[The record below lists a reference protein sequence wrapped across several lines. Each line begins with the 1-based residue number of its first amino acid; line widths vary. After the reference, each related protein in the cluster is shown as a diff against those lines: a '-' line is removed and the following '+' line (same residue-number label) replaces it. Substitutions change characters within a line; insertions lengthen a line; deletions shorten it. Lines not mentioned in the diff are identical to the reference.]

1 MNLQIQTE
9 KNIEYDRL
17 VDSLVDLKEIQDN
30 IEQLLQIQDEKME
43 GIEQNFYITNQ
54 NINQG
59 IDDLEEAKKL
69 RFNIKNVIIGGVIGG
84 IIGGPIG
91 FLTGMKYVGLT
102 TGTGTLL
109 GGIGGY
115 FT

>member
-17 VDSLVDLKEIQDN
+17 VDSLIDLKEIQEN
-30 IEQLLQIQDEKME
+30 ISELLQIQDEKME
-43 GIEQNFYITNQ
+43 GIEENFYKTNE

-59 IDDLEEAKKL
+59 IENLIEAKKL
-69 RFNIKNVIIGGVIGG
+69 RFNFKNVIIGGVIGG
-84 IIGGPIG
+84 VIGGPIG

-115 FT
+115 FS